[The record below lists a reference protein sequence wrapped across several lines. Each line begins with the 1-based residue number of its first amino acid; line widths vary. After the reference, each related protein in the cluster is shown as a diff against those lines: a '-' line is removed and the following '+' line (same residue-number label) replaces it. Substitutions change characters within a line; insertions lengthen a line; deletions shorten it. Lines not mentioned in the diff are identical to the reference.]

1 MTELAVRNRRAAFV
15 AGLIALA
22 MVGLGYAS
30 VPLYR
35 IFCQATGLNGT
46 TSRVSEAELPRQAT
60 GETVM
65 VRFDAN
71 IQPGLPWVFRPEK
84 PLQQVRIGE
93 RNMAFFIAENLGHKP
108 ITGRASYNV
117 QPDQAGSWFKKIQC
131 FCFTEQTLQPG
142 ERVRMPVIF
151 FVDPGMRKDADAK
164 DIQQITLS
172 YTFYPV
178 DSAAKGS

>member
-1 MTELAVRNRRAAFV
+1 MTDLAVRNRRAAFIG
-15 AGLIALA
+15 ALIALF
-22 MVGLGYAS
+22 MVGLGFAS

-35 IFCQATGLNGT
+35 LFCQATGLNGT
-46 TSRVSEAELPRQAT
+46 TSRVSEADVPLRAAAD
-60 GETVM
+60 TVM

-71 IQPGLPWVFRPEK
+71 THPDLPWAFRPEK
-84 PLQQVRIGE
+84 PLQQVQIGE
-93 RNMAFFIAENLGHKP
+93 RNMAFFIAQNLSKRP
-108 ITGRASYNV
+108 ITGRATFNV
-117 QPDQAGSWFKKIQC
+117 QPDQAGGHFKKIQC

-151 FVDPGMRKDADAK
+151 FVDPELRTDPDAK

-178 DSAAKGS
+178 DSPAKGS

>member
-1 MTELAVRNRRAAFV
+1 MTDLAIRNRRAALI
-15 AGLIALA
+15 AALIALA

-35 IFCQATGLNGT
+35 LFCQATGLNGT
-46 TSRVSEAELPRQAT
+46 TSRVTEAALPRQAT

-71 IQPGLPWVFRPEK
+71 TQPGLPWVFRPEK

-93 RNMAFFIAENLGHKP
+93 RNMAFFIAENLGRKP
-108 ITGRASYNV
+108 ITGRATYNV
-117 QPDQAGSWFKKIQC
+117 QPDQAGGWFKKIQC

-151 FVDPGMRKDADAK
+151 FVDPGMRQDADAK

>member
-1 MTELAVRNRRAAFV
+1 MTTLAARNKRSAAIAAF
-15 AGLIALA
+15 IALC
-22 MVGLGYAS
+22 MVALGFAA

-35 IFCQATGLNGT
+35 LFCQVTGFAGT
-46 TSRVSEAELPRQAT
+46 TGRASAT
-60 GETVM
+60 DVPWKVAAGSVM

-71 IQPGLPWVFRPEK
+71 VNPGLPWTFRPEK
-84 PLQQVRIGE
+84 AVQTVRIGE
-93 RNMAFFIAENLGHKP
+93 RQMAFYVAQNLTNRP
-108 ITGRASYNV
+108 VTGRATFNV
-117 QPDQAGSWFKKIQC
+117 SPDAAGGHFKKIEC

-151 FVDPGMRKDADAK
+151 FVDPAMVKDEDAK

-178 DSAAKGS
+178 DSGVKGS

>member
-1 MTELAVRNRRAAFV
+1 MTDLAVRNRRSA
-15 AGLIALA
+15 LIGALIVLF
-22 MVGLGYAS
+22 MVGLGFAS

-35 IFCQATGLNGT
+35 LFCQATGLNGT
-46 TSRVSEAELPRQAT
+46 TSRATEADVPTHAAV
-60 GETVM
+60 GTVM

-71 IQPGLPWVFRPEK
+71 THSGLPWAFRPEK
-84 PLQQVRIGE
+84 PLQQVQIGE
-93 RNMAFFIAENLGHKP
+93 RNMAFFIAQNLTNRP
-108 ITGRASYNV
+108 ITGRATFNV
-117 QPDQAGSWFKKIQC
+117 QPDQAGGYFKKIEC

-151 FVDPGMRKDADAK
+151 FVDPELRKDSDSK

-178 DSAAKGS
+178 DSPANGS

>member
-1 MTELAVRNRRAAFV
+1 MTDLALRNRRAASI
-15 AGLIALA
+15 AALIAAA
-22 MVGLGYAS
+22 MVVLGFAA

-35 IFCQATGLNGT
+35 AFCQATGLNGT
-46 TSRVSEAELPRQAT
+46 TGRATEADLPRQASP
-60 GETVM
+60 ETVV
-65 VRFDAN
+65 VRFDGN
-71 IQPGLPWVFRPEK
+71 VQPGLPWAFRPEK
-84 PLQQVRIGE
+84 PLQQVRLGE
-93 RNMAFFIAENLGHKP
+93 RNMAFFIAENNGHRP
-108 ITGRASYNV
+108 ITGRASFNV
-117 QPDQAGSWFKKIQC
+117 QPDQAGGWFKKIQC
-131 FCFTEQTLQPG
+131 FCFTEQTLRPG

>member
-1 MTELAVRNRRAAFV
+1 MTDLAIRNRRAATI
-15 AGLIALA
+15 AALIALG
-22 MVGLGYAS
+22 MVGLGFAS

-35 IFCQATGLNGT
+35 IFCQATGLYGT
-46 TSRVSEAELPRQAT
+46 TARATEADLPVRAT

-65 VRFDAN
+65 VRFDGN
-71 IQPGLPWVFRPEK
+71 TQPDLPWDFRPEK

-93 RNMAFFIAENLGHKP
+93 RNMAFFIAQNLSKRP
-108 ITGRASYNV
+108 ITGRAAFNV
-117 QPDQAGSWFKKIQC
+117 QPDQAGSYFKKIQC

-151 FVDPGMRKDADAK
+151 FVDPGLRKDPDAK

-178 DSAAKGS
+178 DSGTK

>member
-1 MTELAVRNRRAAFV
+1 MTELAVRNRRAAAI
-15 AGLIALA
+15 AGLIALGTL
-22 MVGLGYAS
+22 GLGFAS

-35 IFCQATGLNGT
+35 VFCQATGLNGT
-46 TSRVSEAELPRQAT
+46 TSRVSEADLPKQIS

-71 IQPGLPWVFRPEK
+71 TQPDLPWVFRPEK

-93 RNMAFFIAENLGHKP
+93 RNMAFFIAENLGKTE
-108 ITGRASYNV
+108 ITGRAAFNV
-117 QPDQAGSWFKKIQC
+117 QPDQAGRFFKKIQC
-131 FCFTEQTLQPG
+131 FCFTEQTLKPG

-151 FVDPGMRKDADAK
+151 FVEPGMRQDPDAK

-178 DSAAKGS
+178 DSPAKGS

>member
-1 MTELAVRNRRAAFV
+1 VNELTARNRRAASI
-15 AGLIALA
+15 AGLVVLFMVAL
-22 MVGLGYAS
+22 GFAS

-35 IFCQATGLNGT
+35 VFCQATGLNGT
-46 TSRVSEAELPRQAT
+46 TSRASEADLPVRAAT
-60 GETVM
+60 GTVM

-71 IQPGLPWVFRPEK
+71 TQPGLPWDFRPEK

-93 RNMAFFIAENLGHKP
+93 RNMAFFIAQNLGKRP

-117 QPDQAGSWFKKIQC
+117 QPDTAGSYFKKIQC

-151 FVDPGMRKDADAK
+151 FVAPGLRQDPDAK

-178 DSAAKGS
+178 DSPAKGS

>member
-1 MTELAVRNRRAAFV
+1 MTDLALRNRRAA
-15 AGLIALA
+15 AIAALIALA
-22 MVGLGYAS
+22 MVALGFAS

-35 IFCQATGLNGT
+35 LFCQATGLNGT
-46 TSRVSEAELPRQAT
+46 TNRASDADVPLRAT

-71 IQPGLPWVFRPEK
+71 MQPGLSWDFRPEK
-84 PLQQVRIGE
+84 SLQQVKIGE
-93 RNMAFFIAENLGHKP
+93 RNMAFFIAQNLSKRP
-108 ITGRASYNV
+108 ITGRATFNV
-117 QPDQAGSWFKKIQC
+117 QPDQAGLYFKKIQC

-151 FVDPGMRKDADAK
+151 FVDPELRKDPDSK

-178 DSAAKGS
+178 DSGKK

>member
-1 MTELAVRNRRAAFV
+1 MTELAVRNRRSAIMAALIVVGMV
-15 AGLIALA
+15 A
-22 MVGLGYAS
+22 LGFAS

-46 TSRVSEAELPRQAT
+46 TSRVSEAALPKQAS
-60 GETVM
+60 GETVV

-71 IQPGLPWVFRPEK
+71 MQPGLPWVFRPEK
-84 PLQQVRIGE
+84 PLQQVRLGE
-93 RNMAFFIAENLGHKP
+93 RNMAFFIAENLSKRP
-108 ITGRASYNV
+108 ITGRATFNV

-151 FVDPGMRKDADAK
+151 FVEPGMRTDDDAK

-178 DSAAKGS
+178 DSPVKGS